1 VTNLKA
7 PPIQLL
13 SLEYSRNDWLRDF
26 RSEAAQESLFLGLE
40 AFDFS
45 HHDSE
50 GKGEEKNE
58 EIFGD
63 TGDQRMRR
71 GWGIHR

>member
-1 VTNLKA
+1 MTNLKA

-40 AFDFS
+40 ALDS
-45 HHDSE
+45 IHHFCARKRAEMCVD
-50 GKGEEKNE
+50 
-58 EIFGD
+58 IFGD
-63 TGDQRMRR
+63 T
-71 GWGIHR
+71 